1 MKHRKPEQVNNS
13 VPAES
18 AMPEFTLE
26 EILQEFGSASS
37 ASVQDNPSSRSSEPV
52 TPAEPQGTPSPATA
66 Q

>member
-37 ASVQDNPSSRSSEPV
+37 ASVQDNPSSRSS
-52 TPAEPQGTPSPATA
+52 
-66 Q
+66 